1 MPSSTSADFGSCII
15 ACGKRLLTVKIDG
28 VARFNAAAA
37 KVRAQSF
44 TRTATQSSAARRR
57 YGNDALH
64 HRGGVSHGPA
74 CPRRAADEADH
85 PPMRCTASGFTHRSS
100 RTDSWVRAPANGG
113 LPKVSF
119 VARVRPARRRQGTEI
134 VRRQLLAG
142 AGRLGRAG
150 KPLGGPRAPRGSDE
164 NSAATIPASGSGS
177 CRTHG
182 SFPHRPGRVAVGE
195 NNSA

>member
-1 MPSSTSADFGSCII
+1 MPSSASADFGSCII

-74 CPRRAADEADH
+74 CPRRAADEADQ

-119 VARVRPARRRQGTEI
+119 VAATASSAGAASSGDRNRQAPVVGWRGATRARR
-134 VRRQLLAG
+134 
-142 AGRLGRAG
+142 
-150 KPLGGPRAPRGSDE
+150 K
-164 NSAATIPASGSGS
+164 ATRWASGSA
-177 CRTHG
+177 RK
-182 SFPHRPGRVAVGE
+182 R
-195 NNSA
+195 